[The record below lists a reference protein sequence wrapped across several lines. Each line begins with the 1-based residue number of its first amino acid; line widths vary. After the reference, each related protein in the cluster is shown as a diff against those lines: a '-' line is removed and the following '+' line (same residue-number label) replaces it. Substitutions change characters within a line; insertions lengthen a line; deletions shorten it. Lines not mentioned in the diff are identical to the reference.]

1 MMIRH
6 RLWVTVIAIMAI
18 TLGVVGC
25 NTGSSP
31 GSAATT
37 PAPSGPAVALP
48 EVVSAEA
55 VVVPYKDADV
65 SFNVAGRVQE
75 VLVSEGET
83 VTAGQE
89 LVRLETRDL
98 ELGVRRAQAGL
109 ASAQAQLARAKGGA
123 RSEEIALAEAD
134 VAIAEANVESAK
146 AGLSSAQAALNSV
159 LAGASQ
165 RDIEIAEKQVEL
177 AKNQLWGAQAQRD
190 VIGDAMNSFPPRAS
204 NIEYEAAKAQVAAAE
219 TQVQIAELQLEQ
231 AKAGAGDEDITAA
244 KAQVAQAQAG
254 VEIAEAQ
261 LEQAQAG
268 LDLVKAGSLPE
279 DIAVAEAAVAQA
291 EVGLEEIQNAL
302 EDAVLKAPFD
312 GTVGAVM
319 FEEGELVSPQV
330 PVVRLG
336 DLTRLRVLTSDLSEA
351 DVNRVELGQEATITV
366 DALEGKTFN
375 GRVARIASLA
385 TERRGD
391 RVYAVTLDLDVGP
404 ESGLRWGMSAFVEIT
419 VD

>member
-1 MMIRH
+1 MMIRR
-6 RLWVTVIAIMAI
+6 RLWATVIAITAVA
-18 TLGVVGC
+18 LGVVGC
-25 NTGSSP
+25 SSGSSP
-31 GSAATT
+31 GSTVTT
-37 PAPSGPAVALP
+37 PSPSGPGLALP

-65 SFNVAGRVQE
+65 SFKVAGRVQE
-75 VLVSEGET
+75 ILVSEGET

-98 ELGVRRAQAGL
+98 DLGVRRAQAGL
-109 ASAQAQLARAKGGA
+109 ASVQAQLARAKAGA

-134 VAIAEANVESAK
+134 VAIAEGNLESAK
-146 AGLSSAQAALNSV
+146 AGLSSAQAALDMV

-165 RDIEIAEKQVEL
+165 GDIDIAMKQVEL

-190 VIGDAMNSFPPRAS
+190 VIGDAMNNFPPRAS

-219 TQVQIAELQLEQ
+219 TQVSIAELQLEQ
-231 AKAGAGDEDITAA
+231 AKAGARDEDITAA
-244 KAQVAQAQAG
+244 EAQVAQAEAG

-261 LEQAQAG
+261 LGQAQAR

-291 EVGLEEIQNAL
+291 EVGLEEVQNAL
-302 EDAVLKAPFD
+302 EDAVLTAPFG
-312 GTVGAVM
+312 GTVGAIL
-319 FEEGELVSPQV
+319 FEEGELVSPQM

-351 DVNRVELGQEATITV
+351 DVNRVEVGQEATITV
-366 DALEGKTFN
+366 DALEGKTFK
-375 GRVARIASLA
+375 GTVARIASLA

-391 RVYAVTLDLDVGP
+391 RVYAVTLDLEVGP
-404 ESGLRWGMSAFVEIT
+404 ESGLRWGMSAFVEIM